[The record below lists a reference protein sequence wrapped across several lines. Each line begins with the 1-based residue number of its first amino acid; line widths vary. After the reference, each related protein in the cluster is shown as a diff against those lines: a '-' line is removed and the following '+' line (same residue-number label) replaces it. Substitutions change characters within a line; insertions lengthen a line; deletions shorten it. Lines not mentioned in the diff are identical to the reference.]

1 MKKELPNIYK
11 SQLSRD
17 INRNLDVYH
26 VKDNSNY
33 IRESS
38 RDNQL
43 TVEQKLKKLF
53 QSSRYIFNIE
63 VKIITNK
70 KEYNTKIAGKVK
82 NSIVTVDGDT
92 IPIIEIEDIII
103 KGRL

>member
-11 SQLSRD
+11 NQLNKD

-26 VKDNSNY
+26 VKDTLNYTKESNRNS
-33 IRESS
+33 
-38 RDNQL
+38 QL

-63 VKIITNK
+63 VKIITSK

-82 NSIVTVDGDT
+82 NSSVTVDGDT

-103 KGRL
+103 KDRL

>member
-1 MKKELPNIYK
+1 MIKELPNIYK
-11 SQLSRD
+11 YQLNKD

-26 VKDNSNY
+26 VKDTLNYTKESNRNS
-33 IRESS
+33 
-38 RDNQL
+38 QL

-63 VKIITNK
+63 VKIITSK

-103 KGRL
+103 KDRL

>member
-11 SQLSRD
+11 SQLSKD
-17 INRNLDVYH
+17 NNRNLDVYH
-26 VKDNSNY
+26 VKEMSENRKENSRY
-33 IRESS
+33 S
-38 RDNQL
+38 QL
-43 TVEQKLKKLF
+43 TVEQKIKKLF

-103 KGRL
+103 KDRL

>member
-11 SQLSRD
+11 NQLNKD

-26 VKDNSNY
+26 VKDTLNYTKESNRNS
-33 IRESS
+33 
-38 RDNQL
+38 QL

-63 VKIITNK
+63 VKIITSK

-103 KGRL
+103 KDRL

>member
-11 SQLSRD
+11 NQFSHD

-26 VKDNSNY
+26 VKDNLNY
-33 IRESS
+33 GKDTNHNSE
-38 RDNQL
+38 L

-70 KEYNTKIAGKVK
+70 KEYDTKIAGKVK

-103 KGRL
+103 KDRL